1 MATATTVRVPCTAIG
16 NISHCQILPFHDYEA
31 SSELAQHILDAQR
44 KLIGNIFC
52 RIGPEGDRRLK
63 ILAMERVD
71 SLGGTSDV
79 VDDISDFAFWRTTV
93 IMSWK
98 WMLESGIR

>member
-1 MATATTVRVPCTAIG
+1 MATATTVRVPCTTIG

-31 SSELAQHILDAQR
+31 SSELAQYILDAQR

-52 RIGPEGDRRLK
+52 RIGPEGERRLK

-71 SLGGTSDV
+71 LW
-79 VDDISDFAFWRTTV
+79 VDAGAVEVGPPMFLMTLVILPFARTT
-93 IMSWK
+93 
-98 WMLESGIR
+98 